1 MTPTKGFRLL
11 LTTFSKKILYL
22 SQTDVTSIRVTS
34 TTATAIYQILT
45 NSSLNITIETY
56 ITKIGI
62 SNYFPLIPISNPLD
76 ERISTKE
83 KKSWFS

>member
-11 LTTFSKKILYL
+11 LTIFSKKILYL

-62 SNYFPLIPISNPLD
+62 SNYFLLIPISNPLE

-83 KKSWFS
+83 KKS

>member
-11 LTTFSKKILYL
+11 LTIFSKRILYL

-56 ITKIGI
+56 KTKIGI
-62 SNYFPLIPISNPLD
+62 SNYFPLIPISNPLE

-83 KKSWFS
+83 KKS

>member
-56 ITKIGI
+56 IKQ
-62 SNYFPLIPISNPLD
+62 
-76 ERISTKE
+76 R
-83 KKSWFS
+83 

>member
-1 MTPTKGFRLL
+1 MTPTNGFRLL

-56 ITKIGI
+56 IIKIGI

-83 KKSWFS
+83 KKS